1 MTVFDRLSGGV
12 RATQAGKSFLR
23 GSRAI
28 LEQLDMLIGTARGT
42 GRGEFGRIGIGF
54 YTSLSAGNFRASLI
68 EFRERSPD
76 VQIEMIEKSRSRL
89 INALSNGSVDI
100 AIVIGVAPLPECVT
114 VSLWTERIIVAV
126 LETHPLASREAVYW
140 TDLKDERLLL
150 SR

>member
-54 YTSLSAGNFRASLI
+54 YTSLSAGISAPLSSNSESEAR
-68 EFRERSPD
+68 
-76 VQIEMIEKSRSRL
+76 MCKSR
-89 INALSNGSVDI
+89 
-100 AIVIGVAPLPECVT
+100 
-114 VSLWTERIIVAV
+114 
-126 LETHPLASREAVYW
+126 
-140 TDLKDERLLL
+140 
-150 SR
+150 